1 MKEISALQ
9 QRTAVA
15 PSPTR
20 VNGTNRGER
29 GGWGWG
35 GVGFG
40 SQYQHFSIIKQFRS
54 NSSISLRTPIFFPLL
69 SLPPFKPPHQA
80 SRNLFNITKRLK
92 EEIQFPP
99 GNCTHPGEQ
108 VVSYLI
114 NYRRLVSLPHCCH
127 LLQYRSWKNSK
138 GKRRRECSNKKRG
151 GRGQKSEGTFTFC
164 EAVNFFYFF
173 LDNQNFFRTPFIS
186 QSINFYL
193 YVRNHIQRRLVALQ
207 PIKFYTAPGHHRF
220 STDPTLNESESRY
233 LSTA

>member
-1 MKEISALQ
+1 MGGGGVWQSISTLFHYKAISLQ
-9 QRTAVA
+9 Q
-15 PSPTR
+15 
-20 VNGTNRGER
+20 
-29 GGWGWG
+29 
-35 GVGFG
+35 F
-40 SQYQHFSIIKQFRS
+40 HFFAH
-54 NSSISLRTPIFFPLL
+54 PYVFFPLL

-80 SRNLFNITKRLK
+80 SRNLFNIKKRLK

-151 GRGQKSEGTFTFC
+151 GGGQKSEGTFTFC

-173 LDNQNFFRTPFIS
+173 LDNENFFRTPFIS

-207 PIKFYTAPGHHRF
+207 PIKFYAAPGHHRF
-220 STDPTLNESESRY
+220 STDPTLDESESRY

>member
-1 MKEISALQ
+1 M
-9 QRTAVA
+9 
-15 PSPTR
+15 
-20 VNGTNRGER
+20 
-29 GGWGWG
+29 GGGC
-35 GVGFG
+35 

-54 NSSISLRTPIFFPLL
+54 NSSISLRALRFLFFFLL

-80 SRNLFNITKRLK
+80 SRNLFNIKKRLK

-138 GKRRRECSNKKRG
+138 GKVKELLRSAKM
-151 GRGQKSEGTFTFC
+151 FI
-164 EAVNFFYFF
+164 FYLFF
-173 LDNQNFFRTPFIS
+173 LDNQNFFITPFIS

-193 YVRNHIQRRLVALQ
+193 YVRNHIQKRLAALQ
-207 PIKFYTAPGHHRF
+207 PIKFYTAPGHLGF
-220 STDPTLNESESRY
+220 STDLTLDESESRY